1 MIPYAIL
8 HTNSYFKQPVKVSSC
23 MPLAPSVKGF
33 FSYVPSALSPEVD
46 VNAGSTAFSN
56 PSYCCK
62 RCILSRYFSLSNLPC
77 TTCPGKRFCMTD
89 LPSVFRRIYG
99 HSGWWLTLEL
109 EVELNATA
117 VPHQR
122 GVGRAGKDR
131 ASAPN

>member
-1 MIPYAIL
+1 
-8 HTNSYFKQPVKVSSC
+8 
-23 MPLAPSVKGF
+23 
-33 FSYVPSALSPEVD
+33 
-46 VNAGSTAFSN
+46 
-56 PSYCCK
+56 
-62 RCILSRYFSLSNLPC
+62 
-77 TTCPGKRFCMTD
+77 MTD